1 MKLFLGADH
10 GGFKLKETLKQWLQA
25 QKIEWEDLGNTVFDP
40 VDDFVDFGIKVAE
53 KVQQGLGKGVLLC
66 RSGGMA
72 LVANK
77 FKGVQ
82 AVEVWNEMTA
92 RHAKEHRD
100 ANVLG
105 IPADYVDE
113 KMVIRMVKAW
123 LEAKVLS
130 EEKYQRRI
138 DKIKDI
144 ERKNFI

>member
-1 MKLFLGADH
+1 M
-10 GGFKLKETLKQWLQA
+10 QA